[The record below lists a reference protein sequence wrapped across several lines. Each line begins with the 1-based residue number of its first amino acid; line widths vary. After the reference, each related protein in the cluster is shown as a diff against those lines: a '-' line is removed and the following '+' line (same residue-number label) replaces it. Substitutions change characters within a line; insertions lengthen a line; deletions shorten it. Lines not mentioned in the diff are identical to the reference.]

1 MSAELVE
8 SELGRDRERGL
19 CETAPF
25 LGFVRDL
32 RIRAREGENSCRR
45 DRDRVAGES
54 LGAREMLEDEI
65 VLAAIPEDACEV
77 RLRLGCVLGIAC
89 GEEGV
94 TRSFECVLLTRLVV
108 GLVQRNGT
116 SKQELRAA
124 PGRSPA
130 RAPARR
136 RTARL
141 RRRGC

>member
-1 MSAELVE
+1 MSTELVE
-8 SELGRDRERGL
+8 PELGRDRERGL

-25 LGFVRDL
+25 LGVVCDL
-32 RIRAREGENSCRR
+32 ADPAREGENSRRR

-54 LGAREMLEDEI
+54 LGVREMLEDAI
-65 VLAAIPEDACEV
+65 VLAAIPEDAREV
-77 RLRLGCVLGIAC
+77 RLRLGCVLGVAR
-89 GEEGV
+89 GEQGV
-94 TRSFECVLLTRLVV
+94 TRSFERVLLPRLVV

-116 SKQELRAA
+116 SKQQLRAV
-124 PGRSPA
+124 PGRLPA